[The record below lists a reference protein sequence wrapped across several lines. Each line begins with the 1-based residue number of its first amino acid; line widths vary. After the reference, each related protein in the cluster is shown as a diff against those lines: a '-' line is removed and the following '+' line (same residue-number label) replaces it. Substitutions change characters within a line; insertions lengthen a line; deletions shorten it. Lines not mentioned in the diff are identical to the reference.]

1 MRLYIF
7 FIVITLMSVF
17 IFFFV
22 IWIVGNPSKFR
33 IMTTGHYFSVILQKL
48 EYPKVKGQL
57 VIFGAT
63 NWDLIGRKEVP
74 KQSGIIQ
81 LSFVCFFLHFSYWI
95 YSAVSIG

>member
-1 MRLYIF
+1 MYVL

-22 IWIVGNPSKFR
+22 IWIVGNPSKFS